1 MDHIKRA
8 VLQELRFTFKDWDDN
23 LDLIL
28 KTENREEY
36 MSKKQLEAMLDDVLD
51 EVASIITEHIYDYID
66 EYTLDFIS
74 EAIDSIESD
83 STDLSF

>member
-1 MDHIKRA
+1 MDNIKRA
-8 VLQELRFTFKDWDDN
+8 VLQELKFTFKDCDDN

-51 EVASIITEHIYDYID
+51 AVADMMTEYIYDYID
-66 EYTLDFIS
+66 EYTLEFIS
-74 EAIDSIESD
+74 EVIDS
-83 STDLSF
+83 SF

>member
-8 VLQELRFTFKDWDDN
+8 VLEELRFTFKDCDDN

-36 MSKKQLEAMLDDVLD
+36 MSRKQLEAMLDDVLD
-51 EVASIITEHIYDYID
+51 EVANMITEHIYDYID

-74 EAIDSIESD
+74 EAIDSKD
-83 STDLSF
+83 SSF

>member
-8 VLQELRFTFKDWDDN
+8 VLQELRFTFKDCDDN

-36 MSKKQLEAMLDDVLD
+36 MSRKQLEAMLDDVLD
-51 EVASIITEHIYDYID
+51 EVANMITEHVYDYID
-66 EYTLDFIS
+66 EYTLDFMS
-74 EAIDSIESD
+74 EAIDSMD
-83 STDLSF
+83 SSF

>member
-1 MDHIKRA
+1 MNHIKRA
-8 VLQELRFTFKDWDDN
+8 VLEELRFTFKDCDDN

-36 MSKKQLEAMLDDVLD
+36 MSRKQLEAMLDDVLD

-83 STDLSF
+83 STNSSF

>member
-8 VLQELRFTFKDWDDN
+8 ILQELRFTFKDCDDN

-51 EVASIITEHIYDYID
+51 EVANMMTEYVYDYID
-66 EYTLDFIS
+66 EYTLPLMS
-74 EAIDSIESD
+74 EVIDS
-83 STDLSF
+83 SF